1 MENLREIKTLEELF
15 NFLEKKN
22 IQCYSTTVQW
32 ETYFMI
38 VFVTPIRDCYFK
50 LEYFTDIKG
59 KGFYLYD
66 CLYYTEEELI
76 KVMLEEVNS
85 VFPIK

>member
-1 MENLREIKTLEELF
+1 MENTKEIKTLEELF
-15 NFLEKKN
+15 KFLEKKG

-32 ETYFMI
+32 ETFFMI

-50 LEYFTDIKG
+50 LEYFTDTKE
-59 KGFYLYD
+59 KAFYLYD
-66 CLYYTEEELI
+66 CLYYTEEELV
-76 KVMLEEVNS
+76 KLMLEEVNS

>member
-15 NFLEKKN
+15 KFLEKKV

-32 ETYFMI
+32 ETFFMI

-50 LEYFTDIKG
+50 LEYFTDTKEKASQREIIS
-59 KGFYLYD
+59 
-66 CLYYTEEELI
+66 TI
-76 KVMLEEVNS
+76 
-85 VFPIK
+85 